1 MHYTY
6 LSKEVKINKVS
17 EKNNVGV
24 FEVEGLYTG
33 YGTTLG
39 HALRRTTL
47 SSLPGAAI
55 TQVKIKG
62 VNHEFSTLAGM
73 MEDIVQF
80 SLNLKK
86 VRFHFLADESQTL
99 SLKVKGEKDVVAGD
113 IQSTPLVQVVNPDL
127 HIATLTKKNAE
138 LDMEVIV
145 EKGLGYVPAESRA
158 MERLSVGSIVLDAI
172 FSPIVRVS
180 MRVENMR
187 VGDRTDYNRLI
198 MEIETDGS
206 ITPSE
211 AIHKSANILKDHF
224 EKILGVEVSKTEVGQ
239 VRLDNE
245 AHPVGRAEK
254 AGKKSAKKSAK

>member
-62 VNHEFSTLAGM
+62 VNHEFSTLPGM

-86 VRFHFLADESQTL
+86 VRFHF
-99 SLKVKGEKDVVAGD
+99 
-113 IQSTPLVQVVNPDL
+113 
-127 HIATLTKKNAE
+127 
-138 LDMEVIV
+138 
-145 EKGLGYVPAESRA
+145 
-158 MERLSVGSIVLDAI
+158 
-172 FSPIVRVS
+172 
-180 MRVENMR
+180 
-187 VGDRTDYNRLI
+187 
-198 MEIETDGS
+198 
-206 ITPSE
+206 
-211 AIHKSANILKDHF
+211 
-224 EKILGVEVSKTEVGQ
+224 
-239 VRLDNE
+239 
-245 AHPVGRAEK
+245 
-254 AGKKSAKKSAK
+254 